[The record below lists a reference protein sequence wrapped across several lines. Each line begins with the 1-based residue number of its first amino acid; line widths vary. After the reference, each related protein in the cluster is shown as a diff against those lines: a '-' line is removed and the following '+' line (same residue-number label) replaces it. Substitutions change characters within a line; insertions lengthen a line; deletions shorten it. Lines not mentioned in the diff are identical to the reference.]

1 MDLSFAEIK
10 RQFALEAER
19 AAGRTLTSADQLP
32 LHYEEITPA
41 WLTSALV
48 PALAPALGSESG
60 NAEVVGL
67 RLGEA
72 DEGTSSRRRIHL
84 TWNDAGQ
91 RAGLPASVFCKST
104 FHLENRYIIGMN
116 GGIAAEATFYNTV
129 RPKLP
134 IVAPEA
140 LFSRYDPASLNSL
153 IIMRDIAGEV
163 TFGSHELTLTEEQAR
178 SQLRLLATL
187 HARYWDSPELE
198 TELAVWN
205 SWEKYFTITV
215 EEAGFGPSCA
225 RGFQL
230 AEDVIPARLFPRAE
244 EIWPATLA
252 CVAAHQRLPRTLL
265 HSDPHLKNWYIAADG
280 GMGLNDWQ
288 CSSKGNWGRDVAYT
302 ISTALAVEDRRNWE
316 RDLLGHY
323 LEELHA
329 AGVAAPDFNEA
340 WRIYREQLFAALAWW
355 TGTLGQPPEAPKMQP
370 AATAREFIRR
380 MAHAIDDLDA
390 LDAF

>member
-10 RQFALEAER
+10 RRFALEAER

-60 NAEVVGL
+60 NSEVVGL

-72 DEGTSSRRRIHL
+72 DEGTSSRRRIQL

-116 GGIAAEATFYNTV
+116 GGIAAETTFYNTV

-134 IVAPEA
+134 IVAPDA

-178 SQLRLLATL
+178 SQLRALATL

-198 TELAVWN
+198 TELSVWN

-215 EEAGFGPSCA
+215 QEAGFGPSCA

-230 AEDVIPARLFPRAE
+230 AEDVISARLFPRAE

-252 CVAAHQRLPRTLL
+252 CVAAHQRLPHTLL
-265 HSDPHLKNWYIAADG
+265 HSDPHLKNWFIAADG

-302 ISTALAVEDRRNWE
+302 ISTALAVKDRRNWE
-316 RDLLGHY
+316 RELLGHY
-323 LEELHA
+323 LEQLRA
-329 AGVAAPDFNEA
+329 AGVAAPAFDEA
-340 WRIYREQLFAALAWW
+340 WRIYRQQLFAALAWW

-370 AATAREFIRR
+370 EATAREFIRR
-380 MAHAIDDLDA
+380 MTHAIDDLDA

>member
-41 WLTSALV
+41 WLTSVLV
-48 PALAPALGSESG
+48 PALAPALGSESLG
-60 NAEVVGL
+60 AEVVGL

-84 TWNDAGQ
+84 TWNPAGQ

-116 GGIAAEATFYNTV
+116 GGIAAEATFYNSV

-134 IVAPEA
+134 IVAPDA

-178 SQLRLLATL
+178 SQLGLLATL
-187 HARYWDSPELE
+187 HARYWESPELE

-265 HSDPHLKNWYIAADG
+265 HSDPHLKNWFIAADG

-302 ISTALAVEDRRNWE
+302 ISTALAVENRRSWE

-323 LEELHA
+323 LEQLRA
-329 AGVAAPDFNEA
+329 AGVAAPDFDEA
-340 WRIYREQLFAALAWW
+340 WRIYRQQLFAALAWW

-380 MAHAIDDLDA
+380 MTHAIDDLEA
-390 LDAF
+390 LDAL

>member
-48 PALAPALGSESG
+48 PALAPAPGSESG

-187 HARYWDSPELE
+187 HARYWESPELE

-323 LEELHA
+323 LEELRA

-340 WRIYREQLFAALAWW
+340 WRIYRQQLFAALAWW